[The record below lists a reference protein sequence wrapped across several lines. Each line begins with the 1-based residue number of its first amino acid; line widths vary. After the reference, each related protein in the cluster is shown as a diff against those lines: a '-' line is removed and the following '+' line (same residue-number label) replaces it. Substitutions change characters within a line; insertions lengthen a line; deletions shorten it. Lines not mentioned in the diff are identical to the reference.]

1 MQVTETLS
9 EGLKREF
16 KVVISAADL
25 DEKINARLDE
35 VGKTIKIPGFRP
47 GKVPAG
53 LLKQR
58 FGQSVLGEVLESSV
72 NSSSQQA
79 LSERDLKPALQP
91 KIEITSFEEGKD
103 LEYSMAIEILP
114 TVKPMDF
121 ATVELERLTV
131 EVSDTEVEEALTR
144 LASQQKSTQ
153 PLKRARKSRAGDVV
167 VIDFAGT
174 VDGTAHPGM
183 DAEDHHLE
191 LGSNSFIPGFE
202 EQLEGLNKDDEKDVV
217 VTFPE
222 DYGNEKLAGQE
233 AVFKI
238 KVKDVLEAVPATID
252 DELAKSFGTE
262 GLDDLKSKL
271 REQLGQEY
279 QGLTR
284 NKLKRELLDI
294 LAEKHDFDVPAGM
307 VELEF
312 DAIWQQV
319 EADRK
324 AGKLEGEDA
333 DKDEETLKAEF
344 QEIAVR
350 RVRLGLLLSQI
361 GEANKIEVSQD
372 ELNQALFREVQKYPG
387 QEQQV
392 FEAYQKNPQ
401 ALANLR
407 GPIFEE
413 KVVDF
418 IVEQAKISER
428 SVTADILQAE
438 LESAETD
445 ADTAKD
451 KLKKKAAAKKPAAK
465 KAPAKKSAAKK
476 AAAKDGDKDGD
487 DAAE

>member
-16 KVVISAADL
+16 NVVISAADL

-35 VGKTIKIPGFRP
+35 VGKTVKIPGFRP

-58 FGQSVLGEVLESSV
+58 FGQSVLGEVLEGSV
-72 NSSSQQA
+72 NSSSQQV
-79 LSERDLKPALQP
+79 LNERGLKPALQP

-103 LEYSMAIEILP
+103 LEYSIAIEVLP
-114 TVKPMDF
+114 TVEPMDF
-121 ATVELERLTV
+121 SAIELERLKV
-131 EVSDTEVEEALTR
+131 EVSDAEVDEALER
-144 LASQQKSTQ
+144 LASQQKSTK
-153 PLKRARKSRAGDVV
+153 PLKRARKSRSGDVV

-202 EQLEGLNKDDEKDVV
+202 EQLEGLKKGEEKDVV
-217 VTFPE
+217 VTFPA
-222 DYGNEKLAGQE
+222 DYGNATLAGQE
-233 AVFKI
+233 AVFKVT
-238 KVKDVLEAVPATID
+238 VKDVLEAVPAEID

-279 QGLTR
+279 EGLTR

-294 LAEKHDFDVPAGM
+294 LAEGHSYEVPEGM

-324 AGKLEGEDA
+324 AGNLEGEDA
-333 DKDEETLKAEF
+333 DKDEDTLKAEF

-350 RVRLGLLLSQI
+350 RVRLGLLLSHV
-361 GEANKIEVSQD
+361 GEANKIEVNQD

-387 QEQQV
+387 QEQQI

-418 IVEQAKISER
+418 IVEQAKVTDR
-428 SVTADILQAE
+428 GVTADELQAE
-438 LESAETD
+438 MEAAEAAET
-445 ADTAKD
+445 AAEEKP
-451 KLKKKAAAKKPAAK
+451 KKKAAAKKPAAK
-465 KAPAKKSAAKK
+465 KAPAKKAAPKKAAKK
-476 AAAKDGDKDGD
+476 
-487 DAAE
+487 DADAD

>member
-1 MQVTETLS
+1 M
-9 EGLKREF
+9 
-16 KVVISAADL
+16 
-25 DEKINARLDE
+25 
-35 VGKTIKIPGFRP
+35 
-47 GKVPAG
+47 
-53 LLKQR
+53 
-58 FGQSVLGEVLESSV
+58 
-72 NSSSQQA
+72 
-79 LSERDLKPALQP
+79 
-91 KIEITSFEEGKD
+91 
-103 LEYSMAIEILP
+103 
-114 TVKPMDF
+114 
-121 ATVELERLTV
+121 
-131 EVSDTEVEEALTR
+131 
-144 LASQQKSTQ
+144 
-153 PLKRARKSRAGDVV
+153 
-167 VIDFAGT
+167 
-174 VDGTAHPGM
+174 
-183 DAEDHHLE
+183 
-191 LGSNSFIPGFE
+191 
-202 EQLEGLNKDDEKDVV
+202 
-217 VTFPE
+217 
-222 DYGNEKLAGQE
+222 
-233 AVFKI
+233 
-238 KVKDVLEAVPATID
+238 
-252 DELAKSFGTE
+252 
-262 GLDDLKSKL
+262 
-271 REQLGQEY
+271 GQEY

-451 KLKKKAAAKKPAAK
+451 KPKKKATAKKPAAK